1 MIQFRTRNLLAA
13 AIGLCIG
20 LGAATDA
27 SAQMARERM
36 ERNKER
42 EQQQRE
48 EAPKQEPKYPAAART
63 EPESERSAKLRNEL
77 NELIEAHNEGLSAE
91 ALTKARALVANPEAN
106 TYERALAA
114 QIGGL
119 AAYEADDVDG
129 AISLFQQ
136 AVQLDGL
143 DNNGHYDSMFMLAQL
158 QLQEDQDQAGL
169 ATLDRLINE
178 TKSVN
183 PQHYVLKGN
192 TLYNA
197 ERYAEAAAAIE
208 QAIEVAETPEPSWMQ
223 LLVAAHFELG
233 QPQEAARIGEELLA
247 KDPNDKR
254 LQLNLATIYQQAGQL
269 DKAAAMLER
278 VRVSG
283 QLSDEREYR
292 QLYATY
298 LNMEDKEGEAI
309 AVIEDGL
316 AKGVLKPNHE
326 VYLALGQSYYFSGND
341 AKAIENYAKA
351 APLSK
356 DGETYLN
363 LAKIFWQADR
373 IGEAKRAAQQALDK
387 GISQP
392 EEARKILALPN

>member
-1 MIQFRTRNLLAA
+1 MIHISTRNLLAA
-13 AIGLCIG
+13 AIGLS
-20 LGAATDA
+20 LGMGVASDA
-27 SAQMARERM
+27 SAQLARKRM
-36 ERNKER
+36 ERNQAE
-42 EQQQRE
+42 EQQQDV
-48 EAPKQEPKYPAAART
+48 PKQESKYTAATRA
-63 EPESERSAKLRNEL
+63 EPDTQRSAKLRKEL
-77 NELIEAHNEGLSAE
+77 NALIEAHNEGRSAE
-91 ALTKARALVANPEAN
+91 ALALARALAANPEAN
-106 TYERALAA
+106 AYERALAA

-119 AAYEADDVDG
+119 AAYEADDVQT
-129 AISLFQQ
+129 AISMFQQ
-136 AVQLDGL
+136 AVQADGL

-158 QLQEDQDQAGL
+158 QLQEDQEQAGL

-178 TKSVN
+178 TNSAN
-183 PQHYVLKGN
+183 PQHYILKGN

-197 ERYAEAAAAIE
+197 ERYAEAAAAIKRAVE
-208 QAIEVAETPEPSWMQ
+208 IAESPDPSWMQ

-247 KDPNDKR
+247 KNPNDKR
-254 LQLNLATIYQQAGQL
+254 MQLNLATIYQEAGQL

-278 VRVSG
+278 VRASG

-298 LNMEDKEGEAI
+298 LNMEGKEGEAI

-316 AKGVLKPNHE
+316 AKGLLKPNHE

-351 APLSK
+351 APLAD
-356 DGETYLN
+356 DGETFLN
-363 LAKIFWQADR
+363 LAKIYWQAER

>member
-13 AIGLCIG
+13 VIGLVIG
-20 LGAATDA
+20 LGVVADA
-27 SAQMARERM
+27 SAQLARERM
-36 ERNKER
+36 ERKKDKE
-42 EQQQRE
+42 ELQD
-48 EAPKQEPKYPAAART
+48 APKQAPKYAAATRS
-63 EPESERSAKLRNEL
+63 EPETQRSAKLRKEL
-77 NELIEAHNEGLSAE
+77 NALIEAHNEGNSAD
-91 ALTKARALVANPEAN
+91 ALAKARTLVANPEGSA
-106 TYERALAA
+106 YERSLAA

-119 AAYEADDVDG
+119 AAYEADDVPT

-136 AVQLDGL
+136 AVELGGL

-158 QLQEDQDQAGL
+158 QIQESQDQAGL
-169 ATLDRLINE
+169 ATLDRLISE
-178 TKSVN
+178 TKSTN

-192 TLYNA
+192 TLFNLD
-197 ERYAEAAAAIE
+197 RHAEAAAAVQ
-208 QAIEVAETPEPSWMQ
+208 QAIELSESPDPSWTQ
-223 LLVAAHFELG
+223 LLVSAYLELG
-233 QPQEAARIGEELLA
+233 QPEEAARIGEELLA

-254 LQLNLATIYQQAGQL
+254 MQLNLATIYQQAGQL

-278 VRVSG
+278 VRAAG

-298 LNMEDKEGEAI
+298 LNMEGKEGEAI

-316 AKGVLKPNHE
+316 AKGILKPSHE

-341 AKAIENYAKA
+341 AKAIENYARA
-351 APLSK
+351 APLAEN
-356 DGETYLN
+356 GETYLN
-363 LAKIFWQADR
+363 LAKILWQAER

>member
-1 MIQFRTRNLLAA
+1 MIHFNTRNLLAA
-13 AIGLCIG
+13 AIGLS
-20 LGAATDA
+20 LGMGVVSDAA
-27 SAQMARERM
+27 AQLARKRM
-36 ERNKER
+36 EQSKAE
-42 EQQQRE
+42 EQQQD
-48 EAPKQEPKYPAAART
+48 APKQEPKYTAATRA
-63 EPESERSAKLRNEL
+63 EPETQGSAKLRKEL
-77 NELIEAHNEGLSAE
+77 NALIEAHNDGRSAE
-91 ALTKARALVANPEAN
+91 ALAKARSLVANTEAN
-106 TYERALAA
+106 AYERALAA

-119 AAYEADDVDG
+119 AAYDADDVQA
-129 AISLFQQ
+129 AISMFQQ

-158 QLQEDQDQAGL
+158 QLQEGQDQAGL
-169 ATLDRLINE
+169 AALDRLISE
-178 TKSVN
+178 TKSAN
-183 PQHYVLKGN
+183 PQHYILKGN

-197 ERYAEAAAAIE
+197 GRYAEAAAAIKHAVE
-208 QAIEVAETPEPSWMQ
+208 IAESPDPSWMQ

-247 KDPNDKR
+247 KNPNDKR
-254 LQLNLATIYQQAGQL
+254 MQLNLATIYQQAGQL

-278 VRVSG
+278 VRASG

-298 LNMEDKEGEAI
+298 LNMEGKEGEAI

-316 AKGVLKPNHE
+316 AKGLLKPNHE

-351 APLSK
+351 APLAD

-363 LAKIFWQADR
+363 LAKIYWQAER

-387 GISQP
+387 GVSQP

>member
-1 MIQFRTRNLLAA
+1 MIHFNTRNLLAA
-13 AIGLCIG
+13 AIGLSFG
-20 LGAATDA
+20 MGVVFDA
-27 SAQMARERM
+27 SAQLARKRM
-36 ERNKER
+36 ERSQVE
-42 EQQQRE
+42 EQVQD
-48 EAPKQEPKYPAAART
+48 APKQAPKYAAATRT
-63 EPESERSAKLRNEL
+63 EPAEQRSAKLRKDL
-77 NELIEAHNEGLSAE
+77 NALIEAHNENRSTE
-91 ALTKARALVANPEAN
+91 ALAQARALIAHPEASA
-106 TYERALAA
+106 YERALAA

-119 AAYEADDVDG
+119 AAYEADDVQS
-129 AISLFQQ
+129 AIALFLQ
-136 AVQLDGL
+136 AVEFNGL
-143 DNNGHYDSMFMLAQL
+143 DNNGHYDSMFMAAQL
-158 QLQEDQDQAGL
+158 QLQEGQDQAGL

-178 TKSVN
+178 TKSTN

-197 ERYAEAAAAIE
+197 ERYAEAAAAIKHAV
-208 QAIEVAETPEPSWMQ
+208 QIAESPDPSWMQ

-247 KDPNDKR
+247 KNPDDKR
-254 LQLNLATIYQQAGQL
+254 MQLNLATIYQQADQL

-278 VRVSG
+278 VRASG

-298 LNMEDKEGEAI
+298 LNMEGKEGEAI

-341 AKAIENYAKA
+341 AKAIENYGKA
-351 APLSK
+351 APLASN
-356 DGETYLN
+356 GETYLN

-387 GISQP
+387 GLSQP

>member
-1 MIQFRTRNLLAA
+1 MIHFSTRNLLAA
-13 AIGLCIG
+13 AIGLI
-20 LGAATDA
+20 LGMGVVSDAA
-27 SAQMARERM
+27 AQLARKRM
-36 ERNKER
+36 EQSKAG
-42 EQQQRE
+42 EQQQDV
-48 EAPKQEPKYPAAART
+48 PKQEPKYTAATRA
-63 EPESERSAKLRNEL
+63 EPETQRSAKLRKEL
-77 NELIEAHNEGLSAE
+77 NALIEAHNDGRSAE
-91 ALTKARALVANPEAN
+91 ALAQARALVANPEAN
-106 TYERALAA
+106 AYERALAA

-119 AAYEADDVDG
+119 AAYDADDVQA
-129 AISLFQQ
+129 AISMFQQ

-158 QLQEDQDQAGL
+158 QLQEGQDQAGL
-169 ATLDRLINE
+169 ATLDRLISE
-178 TKSVN
+178 TRSTN
-183 PQHYVLKGN
+183 PQHYILKGN

-197 ERYAEAAAAIE
+197 ERYAEAAAAIKHAVE
-208 QAIEVAETPEPSWMQ
+208 IAESPDPSWMQ

-247 KDPNDKR
+247 KNPDDKR
-254 LQLNLATIYQQAGQL
+254 MQLNLATIYQQAGQL

-278 VRVSG
+278 VRASG
-283 QLSDEREYR
+283 QLADEREYR

-298 LNMEDKEGEAI
+298 LNMEGKEGEAI

-316 AKGVLKPNHE
+316 AKGILKPSHE

-341 AKAIENYAKA
+341 AKAIENYGKA
-351 APLSK
+351 APLAD

-363 LAKIFWQADR
+363 LAKIYWQADR